1 MKSLLTLIAAYL
13 LVSCTSSTQ
22 AIVGDPCYVVFNSDD
37 SDVSEEDAK
46 QMVVTCLEQESIA
59 SDELAEYL
67 KAEFFQD
74 HQLIVKQTEA
84 EGETLVFAKDWIKCQ
99 SDVFF
104 SSKKDLID
112 LIAVGAEKYFESR
125 SDRSMQAHCVC
136 EEQLSGMKPEYK
148 KFYDNPENR
157 ACKWR

>member
-1 MKSLLTLIAAYL
+1 MKSLFTLIAAYL

-22 AIVGDPCYVVFNSDD
+22 NMVVDPCHEIFYADD
-37 SDVSEEDAK
+37 SDVSEHDAK
-46 QMVVTCLEQESIA
+46 RMVVACLAQESTM
-59 SDELAEYL
+59 SDELAEYF

-74 HQLIVKQTEA
+74 HQLIVEKTEA

-112 LIAVGAEKYFESR
+112 LFEIGAEKYFESR
-125 SDRSMQAHCVC
+125 SDRSMQAHCIC
-136 EEQLSGMKPEYK
+136 EEHLSSMKPEYK
-148 KFYDNPENR
+148 KFYDKPENR
-157 ACKWR
+157 ECK